1 MFPGQFPD
9 VQPGAHS
16 PSLSTDFVS
25 LNALHRIPFCLRWN
39 GFLFL
44 QQNPTWT
51 DSCQIATCRYNA
63 TEDLFQTIRF
73 KKRGKY
79 QIRHIFPNQVYMTTS
94 VSINKS
100 TKNYIMALEYTEVG
114 HAQGA
119 TAGGSARP
127 WRNFMHSQEVNASGQ
142 EMRHLTMTM
151 ATKNK
156 QKLFIF
162 FVKSSSK

>member
-1 MFPGQFPD
+1 MVFCSCNRIRPGLIAVKLQLADTMPQKTYFKQF
-9 VQPGAHS
+9 AS
-16 PSLSTDFVS
+16 
-25 LNALHRIPFCLRWN
+25 
-39 GFLFL
+39 
-44 QQNPTWT
+44 
-51 DSCQIATCRYNA
+51 
-63 TEDLFQTIRF
+63 

-127 WRNFMHSQEVNASGQ
+127 WRNLMHSQEVNTSGQ
-142 EMRHLTMTM
+142 EIGHLTMTM

-162 FVKSSSK
+162 FC